1 MGRHGID
8 RVDTAGE
15 RILAITRRTML
26 GGCALMGLGGPRAAQ
41 AAFDPAP
48 FFSGKAKD
56 HGFTYNRSNVSAL
69 DPVWHRQLV
78 EHEHREPPG
87 TIIVDTQNHFLYV
100 TFENNTALRYGVG
113 VGLEGF
119 KWFGRATVDRKAIWP
134 GWTPPPEMLARRPDL
149 PRHMA
154 GGPDN
159 PLGPR
164 ALYLY
169 RNGTDLGYRLHGT
182 LEPWTIG
189 TDASSGCVRLLPE
202 DIMDLYQRAPVGTA
216 VLVLEHIH

>member
-1 MGRHGID
+1 M
-8 RVDTAGE
+8 
-15 RILAITRRTML
+15 AITRRTML
-26 GGCALMGLGGPRAAQ
+26 CGSALMSLLGTGAAR
-41 AAFDPAP
+41 AAFDPSP
-48 FFSGKAKD
+48 FFSGKAED
-56 HGFTYNRSNVSAL
+56 HGFTYNRSNVAAL
-69 DPVWHRQLV
+69 DPVWQRQLV
-78 EHEHREPPG
+78 EHEHNESPG
-87 TIIVDTQNHFLYV
+87 TVIVDTQNHFLYV

-119 KWFGRATVDRKAIWP
+119 KWFGRATVARKAIWP
-134 GWTPPPEMLARRPDL
+134 GWTPPPEMLKRRPDL
-149 PRHMA
+149 PHHMA

-169 RNGTDLGYRLHGT
+169 RDGTDLGYRLHGT

-202 DIMDLYQRAPVGTA
+202 DVMDLYQRTPVGTT
-216 VLVLEHIH
+216 VLVLKHIR

>member
-1 MGRHGID
+1 MGRHEID

-15 RILAITRRTML
+15 WILAITRRTML
-26 GGCALMGLGGPRAAQ
+26 GGCALMGLGAPRAAR

-48 FFSGKAKD
+48 FFAGKAKD

-78 EHEHREPPG
+78 EHEHHEPPG

-149 PRHMA
+149 PHHMA

-169 RNGTDLGYRLHGT
+169 RNGADLGYRLHGT

-216 VLVLEHIH
+216 VLVLERIR